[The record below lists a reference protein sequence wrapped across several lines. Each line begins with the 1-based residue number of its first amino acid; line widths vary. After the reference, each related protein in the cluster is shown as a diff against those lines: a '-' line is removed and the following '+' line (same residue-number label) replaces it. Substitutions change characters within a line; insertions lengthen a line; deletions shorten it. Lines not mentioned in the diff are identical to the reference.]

1 MRCEIVAVGTELLL
15 GDVVDTNSAY
25 IGEQLAAAGIDCL
38 FQTRVGDNRDRIA
51 EVLRQALSRSD
62 AVVVCG
68 GLGPTPDDI
77 TREAIADV
85 LGTSLVDDQT
95 MEERIAA
102 LFAARGRQMS
112 PSNLRQAQR
121 PDAAGTRFIDQ
132 VLGTAPG
139 LICAVGDDQVIY
151 AVPGVPTEMREMLAR
166 AVVPDLVARAERRGT
181 RAVIASRVLRTWG
194 LAESALSDLIAERV
208 DAQTNPSI
216 AFLASG
222 WEGIKVRITAKAP
235 DHDAAARLLD
245 AEEAEL
251 RAILGPVVFGVN
263 SQTMEQVVGD
273 LLMARGWSLG
283 VAESLTGGLV
293 GARLTDADGASA
305 WLKGSVVAYDS
316 EVKFDLLGVPE
327 GPVVSE
333 EAAAAMAT
341 GARRVLD
348 ADVGLGVTG
357 VAGPATQEGHP
368 VGTVFFGVDIAGKVV
383 TAGSRLPGD
392 RDQVR
397 RLAVINLLDL
407 LRRQLFQPADPHG
420 NA

>member
-25 IGEQLAAAGIDCL
+25 MGSRLASAGIDCL
-38 FQTRVGDNRDRIA
+38 LQTKVGDNRGRIA
-51 EVLRQALSRSD
+51 EVLRNALSRSD

-68 GLGPTPDDI
+68 GLGPTSDDI

-85 LGTSLVDDQT
+85 LGAGLVHDRT
-95 MEERIAA
+95 MSERIAE
-102 LFAARGRQMS
+102 LFATRGRRMS

-121 PDAAGTRFIDQ
+121 PDSAGSQFIDQ

-139 LICAVGDDQVIY
+139 LMCPVGDDQVIY
-151 AVPGVPTEMREMLAR
+151 AVPGVPAEMREMLAR
-166 AVVPDLVARAERRGT
+166 AVIPDLVVRAERRGS
-181 RAVIASRVLRTWG
+181 RAVIASRTLRTWG
-194 LAESALSDLIAERV
+194 LSESALADLIAERV

-222 WEGIKVRITAKAP
+222 WEGIKVRITAKAV
-235 DHDAAARLLD
+235 DDAAAATLLD
-245 AEEAEL
+245 AEESEL
-251 RAILGPVVFGVN
+251 RVILGAVVFGVD

-341 GARRVLD
+341 GARRVLG

-357 VAGPATQEGHP
+357 VAGPATQEGKP
-368 VGTVFFGVDIAGKVV
+368 VGTVCFGVDIAGKVV
-383 TAGSRLPGD
+383 TAGARLSGD

-407 LRRQLFQPADPHG
+407 LRRQLVQPADSSG